1 MPHREFRR
9 SLPLALS
16 CCDALARSWP
26 AALEHLIRLR
36 IQTKEETTP
45 MEVLN
50 DAVHALVLEV
60 NKMQDQFSDQVD
72 EWKKRNQQ
80 QDM

>member
-1 MPHREFRR
+1 LSSGLRCRR
-9 SLPLALS
+9 AV
-16 CCDALARSWP
+16 CV

-50 DAVHALVLEV
+50 DAVNALILEV
-60 NKMQDQFSDQVD
+60 NKMEDQFSDQV
-72 EWKKRNQQ
+72 EEYKRQNP

>member
-1 MPHREFRR
+1 VAWF
-9 SLPLALS
+9 
-16 CCDALARSWP
+16 

-60 NKMQDQFSDQVD
+60 NKMEDQFSDQVA
-72 EWKKRNQQ
+72 EWEKRQK
-80 QDM
+80 DM

>member
-1 MPHREFRR
+1 MAWF
-9 SLPLALS
+9 
-16 CCDALARSWP
+16 

-60 NKMQDQFSDQVD
+60 NKMEDQFSDQVE
-72 EWKKRNQQ
+72 EWKKRQK
-80 QDM
+80 DM